1 MQVFKAD
8 IKRFWFYEMKSWLWT
23 LLLATLVYIVYYRI
37 SSANHDKLII
47 GIIVLLLLKTG
58 NLFTQYRV
66 TEIEINKKTNE
77 ISLVLKSLMAAEKVK
92 KYELGQVRSELI
104 LNSGL
109 KKLLISPNVL
119 ILFLSPKDTFHI
131 THRYGFSPE
140 DLAAINNTLSSNSGT
155 QPK

>member
-1 MQVFKAD
+1 MQVFNAD

-47 GIIVLLLLKTG
+47 GIIVLLLLKTA

-66 TEIEINKKTNE
+66 TRIEINKKNNE
-77 ISLVLKSLMAAEKVK
+77 ISLILKSLMAAEKVK
-92 KYELGQVRSELI
+92 KYELGQVHSELI
-104 LNSGL
+104 INSGL
-109 KKLLISPNVL
+109 KKLVISPNVL

-140 DLAAINNTLSSNSGT
+140 TLAAINNTL
-155 QPK
+155 K

>member
-37 SSANHDKLII
+37 SAANHDKLII

-66 TEIEINKKTNE
+66 TQIEVNKKTNE
-77 ISLVLKSLMAAEKVK
+77 LSLVLKSLMSGEKIK
-92 KYELGQVRSELI
+92 KYELEQVHSELI

-119 ILFLSPKDTFHI
+119 ILFLSEKDTFHI
-131 THRYGFSPE
+131 THRYGFSSE
-140 DLAAINNTLSSNSGT
+140 TLAAINNTL
-155 QPK
+155 K

>member
-1 MQVFKAD
+1 MQVFNAD

-47 GIIVLLLLKTG
+47 GIIVLLLLKTA

-66 TEIEINKKTNE
+66 TRIEINKKNNE
-77 ISLVLKSLMAAEKVK
+77 ISLILKSLMAVEKVK
-92 KYELGQVRSELI
+92 KYELGQVHSELI
-104 LNSGL
+104 INSGL
-109 KKLLISPNVL
+109 KKLVISPNVL

-140 DLAAINNTLSSNSGT
+140 TLAAINNTL
-155 QPK
+155 K

>member
-37 SSANHDKLII
+37 SPANHDKLII
-47 GIIVLLLLKTG
+47 GIIVLVLLKTG

-77 ISLVLKSLMAAEKVK
+77 ISLVLKSLMSGDKIK
-92 KYELGQVRSELI
+92 KYELAQVRSELI
-104 LNSGL
+104 NNSGL
-109 KKLLISPNVL
+109 KKLLISPTVL
-119 ILFLSPKDTFHI
+119 MLFLSPKDTFHI
-131 THRYGFSPE
+131 THRFGFSTE
-140 DLAAINNTLSSNSGT
+140 DLAAINKTL
-155 QPK
+155 K

>member
-23 LLLATLVYIVYYRI
+23 FLLATLVYIVYYRI

-47 GIIVLLLLKTG
+47 GIIVLLLLKTR

-66 TEIEINKKTNE
+66 TEIEINKKTNQL
-77 ISLVLKSLMAAEKVK
+77 SLVLKSLISGEKVK
-92 KYELGQVRSELI
+92 KYELDQVRSELI
-104 LNSGL
+104 HNSGL
-109 KKLLISPNVL
+109 KKLVVSPNVL

-131 THRYGFSPE
+131 THRFGFSTE
-140 DLAAINNTLSSNSGT
+140 ALTTINNTLNSH
-155 QPK
+155 

>member
-1 MQVFKAD
+1 MQVFKAN

-58 NLFTQYRV
+58 NLLIQYRV
-66 TEIEINKKTNE
+66 TEIEVNKKNNE
-77 ISLVLKSLMAAEKVK
+77 LSLGLKSLIAAEKIK
-92 KYELGQVRSELI
+92 KYELSQVRSELI

-131 THRYGFSPE
+131 THRFGFSAE
-140 DLAAINNTLSSNSGT
+140 TLKAIDNTINNL
-155 QPK
+155 P

>member
-1 MQVFKAD
+1 MQVFNAD

-47 GIIVLLLLKTG
+47 GIIVLLLLKTA

-66 TEIEINKKTNE
+66 TRIEINKKNNE
-77 ISLVLKSLMAAEKVK
+77 ISLVLKSLMAVEKVK
-92 KYELGQVRSELI
+92 KYELGQVHSELI
-104 LNSGL
+104 INSGL
-109 KKLLISPNVL
+109 KKLVISPNVL

-140 DLAAINNTLSSNSGT
+140 TLAAINNTL
-155 QPK
+155 K